1 MRTLL
6 IADDERT
13 IREGIAGS
21 IRWESHGI
29 SRVFLAGNGKEA
41 YDIINKE
48 RPDIAI
54 IDIIMP
60 EMTGM
65 EVISCFSDQDKGP
78 EFIIISGHSEFS
90 YAREAMRNKVNNYIL
105 KPCDLEEITGAV
117 ERIIAD
123 LELRRSM
130 EEERSH
136 LRDHLNLLMPQA
148 QEQILRD
155 SLISASPRTI
165 ELFHKVFNPCG
176 EEFRL
181 LLISL
186 ESTEEFEKLLTLKKC
201 ADHLPAIRGWK
212 FSAILHDC
220 VALVLEA
227 NPETEIKEA
236 VGQLKKAV
244 SRSPFSG
251 VRVAVS
257 EQGPLDRLP
266 EIYKQTW
273 EAIRF
278 FSPLGSDKRS
288 DEIFFIDASSPQYSR
303 TVQQV
308 IEYVRENL
316 SDSLLSLS
324 HIATNVLYRNPDY
337 LGKLFKKECGIKFS
351 DYLMRVRMEK
361 AKQLIALASDLKI
374 YEVARQV
381 GLGENVAYFGQV
393 FRKYTGMLP
402 SDYRKKHTQ
411 GRTEDETNKK
421 AAPYNLLTDAP
432 KWVGPSC

>member
-21 IRWESHGI
+21 IRWESYGI
-29 SRVFLAGNGKEA
+29 SRVFLATDGKEA
-41 YDIINKE
+41 YDIINRE

-65 EVISCFSDQDKGP
+65 EVISCFSDEDEGP
-78 EFIIISGHSEFS
+78 EFIIISGHSEFD

-105 KPCDLEEITGAV
+105 KPCDIGEITEV
-117 ERIIAD
+117 IKKIIAD

-136 LRDHLNLLMPQA
+136 LRKDLNLLMPQA

-165 ELFHKVFNPCG
+165 ELFYKVFNPCG
-176 EEFRL
+176 DEFRL
-181 LLISL
+181 LLVSL
-186 ESTEEFEKLLTLKKC
+186 EETEEFEKLLTLKKC
-201 ADHLPAIRGWK
+201 VDHLPAICGWK

-220 VALVLEA
+220 VALVFEG
-227 NPETEIKEA
+227 NPETKIAEA
-236 VGQLKKAV
+236 VSQLDTAV
-244 SRSPFSG
+244 ARSPISG

-257 EQGPLDRLP
+257 DQGPLDRLP

-273 EAIRF
+273 ETIRLL
-278 FSPLGSDKRS
+278 SPLGGGKTPGGVL
-288 DEIFFIDASSPQYSR
+288 FIDASSPQYSR
-303 TVQQV
+303 TIQQV
-308 IEYVRENL
+308 MQYVRENL
-316 SDSLLSLS
+316 SDSSLSLS

-337 LGKLFKKECGIKFS
+337 LGKLFKKDCGIKFS
-351 DYLMRVRMEK
+351 DYLMTVRMEK
-361 AKQLIALASDLKI
+361 AKQLIALASDLKM
-374 YEVARQV
+374 YEVTRQV

-402 SDYRKKHTQ
+402 SVYQKKHTQ
-411 GRTEDETNKK
+411 GRIKEVTKK
-421 AAPYNLLTDAP
+421 EAAPYNLLTDAP
-432 KWVGPSC
+432 KRAGPSC